1 MDDHQIMGKKQT
13 SEAPQGFRQTQR
25 YRAQCRTGIGGGR
38 LAHIPVLS
46 LEEFTKPISSTG
58 LCFNG
63 LSLLAFL
70 TAPGG
75 LWVFDLSSGSRL
87 QHSVENQWTQW
98 TSSFSIETAWN
109 CQILD
114 DILNLFGRTLKNGVD
129 RPPIH
134 HPNHPSKCFWQP
146 QLKKLQSKNQLM

>member
-1 MDDHQIMGKKQT
+1 MIVLPTSVDLRPNMGVFTWFYQETSGILLGNWVCPTTGRVPKWMTIRSWEKEQT

-25 YRAQCRTGIGGGR
+25 YRAQCRTGMGGR

-63 LSLLAFL
+63 FSLLGFL

-75 LWVFDLSSGSRL
+75 LWVFDLTSGSRL

-109 CQILD
+109 
-114 DILNLFGRTLKNGVD
+114 
-129 RPPIH
+129 
-134 HPNHPSKCFWQP
+134 
-146 QLKKLQSKNQLM
+146 

>member
-1 MDDHQIMGKKQT
+1 MALFYLHEWIYHQTWGSSHDFTNVGDFTRKLGLSNNGASPQMDDHQIMGKKQT

-87 QHSVENQWTQW
+87 QHSVENQ
-98 TSSFSIETAWN
+98 
-109 CQILD
+109 
-114 DILNLFGRTLKNGVD
+114 
-129 RPPIH
+129 
-134 HPNHPSKCFWQP
+134 
-146 QLKKLQSKNQLM
+146 